1 MKRIVSL
8 IISAMMLCSCQAPR
22 QSTPQTT
29 VPEATAS
36 QSPQPEAS
44 PGAETNTTVQ
54 TTSNKFVEPIST
66 GGYQTGAF
74 NETGNEILQEIYQSI
89 DQVPYSTVSVGKEIP
104 DISAKQYKGGDVN
117 LASYKGKNVLI
128 ELVSYWCA
136 HCQLE
141 RREYLP
147 EVLKNNPDIEYIEVF
162 VNGSEKDET
171 NDNTDTIAKFY
182 EDAKVKI
189 GNEMILETNSAIVDY
204 AQNDIKIQ
212 YFPSFLFFDESGKM
226 SWFYEGDL
234 TNDLFSKIRKY
245 AYDDGPRLYDNL
257 TEGLSNA
264 WEYKRTWED
273 VRADLTGDARKMI
286 EQVND
291 NDPDAIT
298 ACYSNVAQRIV
309 PDEPVVSSNNK
320 TFDMA
325 VLSGITVYAFFS
337 EHDEN
342 ILKEIDALK
351 KFDSENEEFHPVI
364 VILEDAE
371 LPVDEYIKKKG
382 VEFDGV
388 IFSAVNIPKPLY
400 HLYLFGIPTLFMVD
414 EANKVV
420 LGSASGD
427 ITADRLALAKE
438 AFTGENKVISSLQ
451 NKQ

>member
-8 IISAMMLCSCQAPR
+8 IIAVMMLCSCQTAQQP
-22 QSTPQTT
+22 TLPTAVPGTETATT
-29 VPEATAS
+29 A
-36 QSPQPEAS
+36 
-44 PGAETNTTVQ
+44 Q
-54 TTSNKFVEPIST
+54 TTSEKFVEPISE

-74 NETGNEILQEIYQSI
+74 NETGNKMLQEIFQSI

-104 DISAKQYKGGDVN
+104 DISAKQYKGEEIN
-117 LASYKGKNVLI
+117 FASYKGMKVLI

-147 EVLKNNPDIEYIEVF
+147 EILKNNPDVEYIEVF
-162 VNGSEKDET
+162 VNGSEKDE
-171 NDNTDTIAKFY
+171 NKDNTDTIAKFY
-182 EDAKVKI
+182 EDAKVQI
-189 GNEMILETNSAIVDY
+189 GDETILETNSEIVDY

-212 YFPSFLFFDESGKM
+212 YFPSFLFFDESGRM

-234 TNDLFSKIRKY
+234 TNDIFTKIRKY
-245 AYDDGPRLYDNL
+245 AYDDGPRLYENL
-257 TEGLSNA
+257 SEGLDNA

-273 VRADLTGDARKMI
+273 VRADLTSDARDMI
-286 EQVND
+286 ERVND
-291 NDPDAIT
+291 NDPDAIA

-325 VLSGITVYAFFS
+325 ALSGITVYAFFS

-371 LPVDEYIKKKG
+371 IPVDEFVEQKG
-382 VEFDGV
+382 IEFDGV

-414 EANKVV
+414 ESNKVV

-438 AFTGENKVISSLQ
+438 SFTGENRVISSLK